1 MATKKKKKT
10 ASRPSVPEAQ
20 QVPSMTAPSE
30 MARPEYEPMSL
41 NDFSNWMNKAYELQL
56 KYAPAVT
63 EAQRYAQDVLFRNM
77 ASLQR
82 EQGPQHAAVANQ
94 LLGQYNPEFRAQY
107 GAQQAGLN
115 TLGANVGRELGYG
128 FDLGPELGRE
138 VEQAVR
144 GAQTARGNILGSAP
158 TAQEAF
164 GKGQAALNLYQQR
177 LGNYNQYLGQQQN
190 FLQGRNPMDMMGQT
204 AGTFLGAQYYPSQSY
219 VDTGLGAQGM
229 SIAAQGGSA
238 FNATVQQGYS
248 TFQNALQAYNGNQI
262 QATNVNNEGL
272 FNTYDRQ
279 AESWMYD
286 EAIRR
291 GLYST
296 PSVGGGGGMGGMM
309 GGMMGGIG
317 TGLASGIGI
326 AAAGGGATA
335 AIGGGVAAAVSAA
348 GAAICWL
355 ARRCIPDRWEE
366 WQHFLFTDAPEKLRR
381 IYLYN
386 ARRLAREISD
396 DEATEIGKLMNDCLN
411 LRAVA

>member
-1 MATKKKKKT
+1 MATKKKKKA
-10 ASRPSVPEAQ
+10 ASRPKVPEAQ
-20 QVPSMTAPSE
+20 MVPSMTAPSE

-56 KYAPAVT
+56 KYAPALT
-63 EAQRYAQDVLFRNM
+63 ETQRHAQDVLFRNM

-82 EQGPQHAAVANQ
+82 EQGPLHAATANQ
-94 LLGQYNPEFRAQY
+94 LLGQYNPEFRSQY

-144 GAQTARGNILGSAP
+144 GAQTARGNILGNAP

-190 FLQGRNPMDMMGQT
+190 FLQGRNPMDMMSQT
-204 AGTFLGAQYYPSQSY
+204 AGTFLGANYYPSQSY
-219 VDTGLGAQGM
+219 VDTGLGVQGM
-229 SIAAQGGSA
+229 GIAAQGGSA
-238 FNATVQQGYS
+238 FNATVEQGYS
-248 TFQNALQAYNGNQI
+248 TFQNALQNYNTNQI
-262 QATNVNNEGL
+262 NATTANNQGIY
-272 FNTYDRQ
+272 NQYDRS

-286 EAIRR
+286 EAVRR

-309 GGMMGGIG
+309 GGMMSGIG
-317 TGLASGIGI
+317 GGLASGIGI

-411 LRAVA
+411 LRSLA